1 MYLKDF
7 HLNNRMGREKYVM
20 IKLSMI
26 SQEFAEK
33 YNPAEKSHNGYI
45 YTRVTKGMYGL
56 PKEGRT
62 SHDTLVKHLD
72 PFGYHPSSITPRLW
86 KHNIRPINF
95 TMVVDDC
102 DVKY

>member
-7 HLNNRMGREKYVM
+7 HLNNRMGRDKYVM

-56 PKEGRT
+56 PQAGCIA
-62 SHDTLVKHLD
+62 HDALLKHLQ
-72 PFGYHPSSITPRLW
+72 PYGYHPIKQPPR
-86 KHNIRPINF
+86 
-95 TMVVDDC
+95 TMER
-102 DVKY
+102 